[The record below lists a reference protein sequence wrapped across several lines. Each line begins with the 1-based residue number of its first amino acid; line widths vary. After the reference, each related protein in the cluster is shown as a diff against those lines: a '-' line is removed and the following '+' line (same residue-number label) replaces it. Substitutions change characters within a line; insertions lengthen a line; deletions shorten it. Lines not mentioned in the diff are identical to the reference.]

1 QDDGR
6 RRAHADPGS
15 RHARVQRNRSFHL
28 PEDAEADV
36 ALRRAAIAALG
47 AHAAIG
53 PIAGVAAAAHGHAA
67 TADDPLPGV
76 AGHVDQ
82 TPGIARTPAG
92 GNQRAAAVAAA
103 SRRRHAVAVL
113 GLLEAAAGAGGIE
126 PFGIRRQAIAE
137 AADIAEPPRISL
149 RLAEHLPDA
158 RQNALNSL
166 IDTSARDIAYG
177 RPPPAPGTTTMK
189 GPYDVPKLSRQN
201 LPVPAIPALAHGS
214 GPLGP
219 LGTLA
224 TLPGCAGVGAPGRGI
239 GTGRPGRAPCSAAGV
254 GSTGVAGAGAG
265 AGAAAALGLTRS
277 SCSSSVLPVSWPR
290 MRMSDS

>member
-149 RLAEHLPDA
+149 RLAE
-158 RQNALNSL
+158 
-166 IDTSARDIAYG
+166 RDVGDRRIAEIRIADRLG
-177 RPPPAPGTTTMK
+177 C
-189 GPYDVPKLSRQN
+189 
-201 LPVPAIPALAHGS
+201 ALA
-214 GPLGP
+214 
-219 LGTLA
+219 
-224 TLPGCAGVGAPGRGI
+224 GCAAERVELVDRYLRTRHRIRPSTARARHHHHEGAIRRPEAVAAELAGPGH
-239 GTGRPGRAPCSAAGV
+239 PGF
-254 GSTGVAGAGAG
+254 GA
-265 AGAAAALGLTRS
+265 
-277 SCSSSVLPVSWPR
+277 
-290 MRMSDS
+290 